1 MIDGIQNS
9 LNEEEINKIK
19 EVLKLKKDIMSYL
32 NMGEFINKTRNII
45 DDSEIFEFRS
55 KVARNYIDKKNPS
68 FTLRIKD
75 ENIHQEMLT
84 YKDPRNEV
92 NKLLQKDI
100 IGKISKLLTDSI
112 NNSNNKLFDAVPKD
126 VTEFILSNIYVIRSN
141 IKENNIQIYFFV

>member
-19 EVLKLKKDIMSYL
+19 EVLRLKKDIMSYL
-32 NMGEFINKTRNII
+32 NMGEFINQARDII
-45 DDSEIFEFRS
+45 DNSNIFEFRS

-112 NNSNNKLFDAVPKD
+112 NNSNNKLFDSVPKD
-126 VTEFILSNIYVIRSN
+126 ITEFILSNIYVIRSN